1 MSLPNNNR
9 SGMPSAQMESVRAT
23 AHRLL
28 DNVLD
33 QILEQDFFGA
43 ATLDLASQNGKLCK
57 CEADVR
63 RHLRTPN
70 RLN

>member
-1 MSLPNNNR
+1 MSLPYNNR
-9 SGMPSAQMESVRAT
+9 AGMASEQIASVRAS
-23 AHRLL
+23 AHQLL

-33 QILEQDFFGA
+33 QILEQHFFGA

-70 RLN
+70 PLN